1 MHLAAGIWQN
11 NKDMRVNKD
20 VKINIKTISG
30 KEINKS
36 LRYEKK

>member
-20 VKINIKTISG
+20 VKINIKTILG
-30 KEINKS
+30 KEISKS